1 MTQAD
6 GKPPGMLQQLNDL
19 LQSMA
24 EALNEGANVQ
34 RSPRPVAGK
43 PASAGQPVRGPQQ
56 QTQPQAQRQAQQA
69 SGVASRARP
78 AADGSRR
85 QVGESAEMKEERER
99 QMRANNARE
108 ERVQQQ
114 KRAEFE
120 RQQKIV
126 QDSDRARHEKQQVQ
140 ARGAPVQK
148 GGAKAVNK
156 ASGSR
161 YGRFLLG
168 SNKNIRDAIV
178 LAEIIGPCRAEK
190 GWRDM

>member
-1 MTQAD
+1 
-6 GKPPGMLQQLNDL
+6 MLQQLNDL

-43 PASAGQPVRGPQQ
+43 PAPAGQPARGPQQ
-56 QTQPQAQRQAQQA
+56 QTQPQAQQA
-69 SGVASRARP
+69 SGPAARARP

-85 QVGESAEMKEERER
+85 PVGESAEMKEERER

-148 GGAKAVNK
+148 GGAKAMNK